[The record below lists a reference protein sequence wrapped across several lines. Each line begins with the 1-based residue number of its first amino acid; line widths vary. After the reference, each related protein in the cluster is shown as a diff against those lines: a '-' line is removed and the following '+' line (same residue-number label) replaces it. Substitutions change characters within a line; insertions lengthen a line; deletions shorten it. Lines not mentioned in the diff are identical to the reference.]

1 MPRPAAVASSW
12 GAPAL
17 TAALA
22 AVYLV
27 WAPPSAGLSAAL
39 YRAGQFSRAGFVLY
53 DPQWYAGYHPL
64 GYSLL
69 LGPLG
74 SLLGVRLLGA
84 VSAVAAA
91 AAFAR
96 LLHPPGRPAGG
107 AGVASFWFAAGIG
120 VSLGSGRIEFD
131 LGGAL
136 GLAAALAVRS
146 ADPPLAPARLLRLAR
161 PAPVGRNAGP
171 PAGPLRRPPGRG
183 RPLPGAPAGPPP
195 ARPPPRLL
203 AAPGPDP
210 GRGGRGRG
218 PVDPGRLLRPARA

>member
-27 WAPPSAGLSAAL
+27 WAPPSADLAAAL

-53 DPQWYAGYHPL
+53 DPQWYGGYHPL

-91 AAFAR
+91 ALFAR
-96 LLHPPGRPAGG
+96 LVRPAR
-107 AGVASFWFAAGIG
+107 ASGPAAFWFAAGIG
-120 VSLGSGRIEFD
+120 I
-131 LGGAL
+131 
-136 GLAAALAVRS
+136 
-146 ADPPLAPARLLRLAR
+146 
-161 PAPVGRNAGP
+161 
-171 PAGPLRRPPGRG
+171 
-183 RPLPGAPAGPPP
+183 
-195 ARPPPRLL
+195 
-203 AAPGPDP
+203 
-210 GRGGRGRG
+210 
-218 PVDPGRLLRPARA
+218 